1 VFLKYEG
8 NNFSLIPNSEGQAW
22 NISKI
27 NNKYI
32 IGHNEGTYIYENNV
46 FSKLN
51 NINGGWNLIK
61 STINEWYLQTSYS
74 GILIILTYRI
84 SQKLL

>member
-1 VFLKYEG
+1 MASNHGVFKYEG
-8 NNFSLIPNSEGQAW
+8 NNFLIPNSEGQAW

-46 FSKLN
+46 FQN
-51 NINGGWNLIK
+51 
-61 STINEWYLQTSYS
+61 
-74 GILIILTYRI
+74 
-84 SQKLL
+84 

>member
-1 VFLKYEG
+1 VYSVVKTDKGFLMASNHGVFKYEG
-8 NNFSLIPNSEGQAW
+8 NNFSVPNSEGQAW

-46 FSKLN
+46 FQN
-51 NINGGWNLIK
+51 
-61 STINEWYLQTSYS
+61 
-74 GILIILTYRI
+74 
-84 SQKLL
+84 